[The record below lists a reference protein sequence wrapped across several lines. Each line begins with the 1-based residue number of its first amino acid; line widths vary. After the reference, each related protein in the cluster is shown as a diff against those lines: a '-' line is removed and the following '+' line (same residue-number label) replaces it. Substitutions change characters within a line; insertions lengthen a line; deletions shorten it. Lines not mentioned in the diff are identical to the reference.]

1 MCPSSILAVPPVYLE
16 KLYQLVHIFTGTW
29 VAEVFKGKKDKDI
42 FYFYLHLI
50 LHYLHF
56 AENFQDRKIRNI
68 SSIRSITK
76 DVSVLHKC
84 YE

>member
-1 MCPSSILAVPPVYLE
+1 MYLSSILAVPPVYLE
-16 KLYQLVHIFTGTW
+16 KLNQLVPIFTGTW
-29 VAEVFKGKKDKDI
+29 VAEVFKGKKDKDV
-42 FYFYLHLI
+42 FYFYLHL
-50 LHYLHF
+50 LLRYLPF
-56 AENFQDRKIRNI
+56 VENFQDRKTQNI